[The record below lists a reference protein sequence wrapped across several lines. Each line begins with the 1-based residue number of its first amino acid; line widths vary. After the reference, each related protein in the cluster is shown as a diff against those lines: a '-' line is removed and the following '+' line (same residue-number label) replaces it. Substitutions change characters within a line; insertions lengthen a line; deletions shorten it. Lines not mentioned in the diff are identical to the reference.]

1 MFWKFFK
8 NSFDPEFVESMNE
21 DPEDAEPV
29 DTGEQLG
36 L

>member
-1 MFWKFFK
+1 MFWKFFL
-8 NSFDPEFVESMNE
+8 NSFDPEFVESMKE

-29 DTGEQLG
+29 DTGDQLG